1 LQSHVQVALG
11 LDEIAG
17 HLLFAQARR
26 FRVDAYERAAQLVR
40 TLGPELASFLEGDEL
55 QTLEGIGPALSG
67 QIQELWNTG
76 SSTLL
81 ARLREEHPAGAAE
94 LVRVPGMS
102 TKRIR
107 VLQDSLG
114 IRSVREL
121 YEACLEQRVRGVPGF
136 GEKTEQR
143 LLEASGRWLQERDSS
158 APEPLLLSRAL
169 SLAERVLDQLPSS
182 MGRRCFAGALRRGR
196 ESLTQLDL
204 LVEGSAS
211 LALQELKKQR
221 AVVRI
226 DEARSLAFFGQGFP
240 MKVHG
245 CSASNWGSALVKA
258 TGDEAHLAALEARAA
273 SRGVALETFE
283 AADESAVYE
292 AVGLPLLPPELR
304 YGAWGIERAEREDL
318 SALLRIEHIRGMV
331 HCHTTYSDGKHS
343 VLEMAMAAQALGMQ
357 YITITDHSPS
367 AHYARGVALDRLKQQ
382 WDEIAEAQAK
392 VPISI
397 LRGAEADILR
407 DGSLDYPDAI
417 LEQLDV
423 VIASVHA
430 RYRMSSSE
438 MTERLVRALSLPIFK
453 IWGHGLGR
461 ILNHRAAFECDVTRV
476 LEALAS
482 SRGAI
487 ELNADPHR
495 LDLPPEW
502 IPAARQLGLPFVVS
516 VDAHSTQGFGALR
529 YGITMARRGGLSKA
543 EVLNTLSADAFAER
557 VRPRS
562 D

>member
-1 LQSHVQVALG
+1 
-11 LDEIAG
+11 
-17 HLLFAQARR
+17 
-26 FRVDAYERAAQLVR
+26 
-40 TLGPELASFLEGDEL
+40 
-55 QTLEGIGPALSG
+55 
-67 QIQELWNTG
+67 
-76 SSTLL
+76 
-81 ARLREEHPAGAAE
+81 
-94 LVRVPGMS
+94 
-102 TKRIR
+102 
-107 VLQDSLG
+107 
-114 IRSVREL
+114 
-121 YEACLEQRVRGVPGF
+121 
-136 GEKTEQR
+136 
-143 LLEASGRWLQERDSS
+143 
-158 APEPLLLSRAL
+158 
-169 SLAERVLDQLPSS
+169 
-182 MGRRCFAGALRRGR
+182 
-196 ESLTQLDL
+196 
-204 LVEGSAS
+204 
-211 LALQELKKQR
+211 
-221 AVVRI
+221 
-226 DEARSLAFFGQGFP
+226 
-240 MKVHG
+240 
-245 CSASNWGSALVKA
+245 VKA